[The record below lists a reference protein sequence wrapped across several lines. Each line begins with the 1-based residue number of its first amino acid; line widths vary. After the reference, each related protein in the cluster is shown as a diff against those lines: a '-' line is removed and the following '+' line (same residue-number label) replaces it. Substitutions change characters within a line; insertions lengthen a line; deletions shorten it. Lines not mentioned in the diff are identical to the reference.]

1 MLEKSLINECIHEN
15 MPNCKRQC
23 SVTRDSV
30 FLNDLEKHL
39 AGQDH
44 IMVEI
49 NAKSTRMGERST
61 MS

>member
-1 MLEKSLINECIHEN
+1 MLEKSLTNKCIHKN

-30 FLNDLEKHL
+30 FLNDLEKDL
-39 AGQDH
+39 AGQDQ

-49 NAKSTRMGERST
+49 KAKSTWTGERSE